1 MNQIESIE
9 NGYDI
14 GQPFIILSLYN
25 PPSFETRPQHMPLP
39 ENGNR
44 GTWKRLSHLNDAH
57 SRVVGFASR
66 ALRLI
71 LTRDEEHLQNFIEM
85 SRYCHLPALTRSMRD
100 NVVRADLFSR
110 RNLDKLEA
118 MYRKWDWTIVFQ
130 CEALLRNCLLTANE
144 LLELRSEIQRL
155 VDINISFAEEVLKL
169 VRWS

>member
-1 MNQIESIE
+1 
-9 NGYDI
+9 
-14 GQPFIILSLYN
+14 
-25 PPSFETRPQHMPLP
+25 
-39 ENGNR
+39 
-44 GTWKRLSHLNDAH
+44 
-57 SRVVGFASR
+57 
-66 ALRLI
+66 
-71 LTRDEEHLQNFIEM
+71 
-85 SRYCHLPALTRSMRD
+85 MRD